1 MRFGVKLELELSHL
15 SQPDTT
21 THSPVL
27 SIKTFSGKPMMGR
40 SIHETTRRSPHD
52 ISTVSDESTPAG
64 RVAALS
70 EVRFDVILL
79 YITSVIRKP
88 TMCYFPLLKQKRQ
101 IETELHQQYDVLSVN
116 SIDLTSPLTD
126 VNGFPRD
133 DVPDLASVRVA
144 RARICELK
152 NDHRAIVDQLAQTLP
167 LLLPK
172 EDESSATAS
181 KGVSTNGSSSSSMVP
196 FAQIDVVAPGS
207 PAEQAGLKLHDQI
220 VRFGNLNAQNHDR
233 LQALGKLVAESEGRS
248 ITVVCFRFEEG
259 KKTMISKELKPHSGW
274 GGRGLLG
281 LSDFPSFSC
290 NVHTHCHV
298 AFMAFMLTQ
307 CFTQSFFK
315 FRCHIIPM

>member
-1 MRFGVKLELELSHL
+1 MPTLEGLGRSPKFSGRLQCTQSRPHRPVRLGGFDGPGQLVGAPGPIMGFDVKFQLKTTP
-15 SQPDTT
+15 QPDTT
-21 THSPVL
+21 THSAEL
-27 SIKTFSGKPMMGR
+27 FIKTFSVKPMMGR

-70 EVRFDVILL
+70 E
-79 YITSVIRKP
+79 
-88 TMCYFPLLKQKRQ
+88 QKRQ

-144 RARICELK
+144 RARVCELK

-172 EDESSATAS
+172 EDHSSATPI
-181 KGVSTNGSSSSSMVP
+181 KGASTNGSSSSSMVP
-196 FAQIDVVAPGS
+196 FAQIDVVAPDS

-220 VRFGNLNAQNHDR
+220 VRFGHLNAQNHDR
-233 LQALGKLVAESEGRS
+233 LQALAKLVAESEDQN

-259 KKTMISKELKPHSGW
+259 NKTMISKELKPHSGW

-281 LSDFPSFSC
+281 LSGFLLFP
-290 NVHTHCHV
+290 V
-298 AFMAFMLTQ
+298 M
-307 CFTQSFFK
+307 FTPTVMRHS
-315 FRCHIIPM
+315 